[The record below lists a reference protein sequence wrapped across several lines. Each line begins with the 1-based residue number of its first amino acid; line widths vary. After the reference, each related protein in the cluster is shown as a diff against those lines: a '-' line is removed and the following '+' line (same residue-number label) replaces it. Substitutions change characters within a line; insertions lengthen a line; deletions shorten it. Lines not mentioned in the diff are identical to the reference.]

1 MATATAM
8 AHSSFSGGEDALPPL
23 HFAALNSSTG
33 AVDALLTGGAP
44 AGSVAPASG
53 LPPLHYAVSNP
64 DAGVLRALLAAGAPV
79 DGGPG
84 PAAARGGLTPL
95 LLAAWLGNYTA
106 VVDLLTAG
114 ANIHR
119 VDSNHKSAL
128 ILAASNG
135 HSAVINKL
143 LSAGADVNQARPDR
157 RRLPDRASEDSCGG
171 TAVEWAALEGQLDA
185 VRTLATHGADLTH
198 KDFNGRTALILAAL
212 QGHDNVVAELLR
224 WDGAHLAS
232 MTDMDGRTALHWA
245 AVQGH
250 QQVVRQLAAVPGA
263 EATLMQP
270 DAASRSPMMLAAQ
283 YGRPAT
289 VCSLLQSVATC
300 LGEKAAQ
307 QAAVAAARMARSA
320 GFLRLA
326 STLDPSISASASVTS
341 SPQCSVVDDSEL
353 AWMSGLQSG
362 EAARGF
368 RTPRAYGVDPVPP
381 SPLTASSTV
390 SKTPLVPLPPSAAAG
405 SARLSQT
412 FLKPLAPGSSHR
424 SPARRGLALP
434 AMGSPQAAESSKN
447 IGTPAV
453 QEIMVD
459 LRHASVFPGS
469 PVRGAKQGIAELVDG
484 SSPGP
489 PRTCASPQ
497 AQPGRA
503 APRPAATGQR
513 ASGLLQ
519 PGFSFVGTEQL
530 HADGTSA
537 APKSDVPG
545 PDRVAELAAASAR
558 STAAAETVD
567 GGQRR
572 PRTLSV
578 PASPV
583 TLPATSPSPVT
594 LPAMSPSPGGPA
606 SAMSLPSPAG
616 STASQRSSASRIP
629 RPSPRTPSSA
639 SSFKPS
645 PSPSPALPAPA
656 MRRSDNAAGGRQQ
669 YGKRLSKSMV
679 TPMERHGLA
688 ADDDRSLRPAYNRS
702 QLVQAAADG
711 LLSKVVVQL
720 AQGAAVDA
728 RDSQGSTALLLACCG
743 GHLQVVETL
752 LAHSAQVDA
761 ANDAGRHA

>member
-1 MATATAM
+1 MANRYGNG
-8 AHSSFSGGEDALPPL
+8 SLLLSGGEDARPPL

-44 AGSVAPASG
+44 AGSVATASG

-64 DAGVLRALLAAGAPV
+64 DAGVAARPARRRRGRWTRPRARRCQGRAHA
-79 DGGPG
+79 
-84 PAAARGGLTPL
+84 AAARR
-95 LLAAWLGNYTA
+95 LARQLQRRWF
-106 VVDLLTAG
+106 DLLTARRD
-114 ANIHR
+114 IHPRGQQTTR
-119 VDSNHKSAL
+119 VAL

-135 HSAVINKL
+135 HSAVINKT
-143 LSAGADVNQARPDR
+143 AQR
-157 RRLPDRASEDSCGG
+157 RRRREPGASRSPPPARQSFCGLGKGGGRGQVTAVVKHIPATLLEDSCGG

-198 KDFNGRTALILAAL
+198 KDFNGRTALILRRPAGRPLWTAPPP
-212 QGHDNVVAELLR
+212 GHDNVVAELLR

-250 QQVVRQLAAVPGA
+250 QQVVRQLAAVTRRGGD
-263 EATLMQP
+263 L
-270 DAASRSPMMLAAQ
+270 DAA
-283 YGRPAT
+283 GRREP
-289 VCSLLQSVATC
+289 VADD
-300 LGEKAAQ
+300 ARR
-307 QAAVAAARMARSA
+307 AVRTA
-320 GFLRLA
+320 GDALA
-326 STLDPSISASASVTS
+326 SSAWRPQLDPSISASASVTS

-381 SPLTASSTV
+381 TPLTASSTV

-469 PVRGAKQGIAELVDG
+469 PVRGAQQGITELVDG

-497 AQPGRA
+497 AEPRRA

-519 PGFSFVGTEQL
+519 PGFSFVGP
-530 HADGTSA
+530 H
-537 APKSDVPG
+537 
-545 PDRVAELAAASAR
+545 AELA
-558 STAAAETVD
+558 V
-567 GGQRR
+567 
-572 PRTLSV
+572 PNLSV
-578 PASPV
+578 VAAKRAVSASPV
-583 TLPATSPSPVT
+583 A
-594 LPAMSPSPGGPA
+594 AHA
-606 SAMSLPSPAG
+606 RRSLA
-616 STASQRSSASRIP
+616 
-629 RPSPRTPSSA
+629 
-639 SSFKPS
+639 
-645 PSPSPALPAPA
+645 APA

-669 YGKRLSKSMV
+669 YGKRLSKSMA

-688 ADDDRSLRPAYNRS
+688 ADDDGSLRPAYNRS

-711 LLSKVVVQL
+711 LLSKVVAQL